1 MYSPRRSCVLAPD
14 YLDFIPVTTVHPW
27 TDDPLPDG
35 WSMVKDEMTTRYYF
49 KKYAPHLPAQEK
61 ERKMCI
67 AYHMRMFQ
75 AVGIVSLH
83 RRNKMCAK

>member
-1 MYSPRRSCVLAPD
+1 VLAPD

-27 TDDPLPDG
+27 SDDPLPDG

-49 KKYAPHLPAQEK
+49 KKYAHPPSPPEK

-67 AYHMRMFQ
+67 DYHMRIQ

-83 RRNKMCAK
+83 RRNKMCVK